1 MKEKLMW
8 KYYLS
13 CLKIVDRE
21 LPNSH
26 NISILLV
33 VFFIFAFI
41 LFASIDIL
49 QSFAISP
56 AFPLQQINDGQNDWI
71 NMATKQLVMHKGDSA
86 PDYMGITDIRA
97 VSYFSDGKILNAT
110 LWTYFPFEAKPS
122 KYEQVNYGMLIDS
135 DFDKS
140 TGYGGI
146 DYLFQIGW
154 NNNTKR
160 WDKSLWELSPT
171 GEQRTLINEKNFT
184 GFYESQKAYVV
195 LPLNLSYLHY
205 PEKYKVTFYAEVKR
219 KGQDSFSTDF
229 TRTVAIP
236 PLKLDISTIP
246 ASLTIRP
253 GDSKIITL
261 SINSTNG
268 FEPTVYLS
276 TPNNQSG
283 DITSTIKFSKI
294 RIPSYG
300 VATIPMTISSTQNT
314 PSRTYTIFIF
324 ANSTFPPENQI
335 IQEFMSSS
343 IALSNTNSPIPQAE
357 EKSQNVITHSTMLV
371 KVLDPLGW
379 QDQVNEFWSK
389 VGNSIQFFYG
399 ILAGISPWIFSKLK
413 NKLKTTKG

>member
-1 MKEKLMW
+1 MLGSEL
-8 KYYLS
+8 LS
-13 CLKIVDRE
+13 S
-21 LPNSH
+21 NH
-26 NISILLV
+26 HISIPLI
-33 VFFIFAFI
+33 VFFIFIFFI
-41 LFASIDIL
+41 SLNTL
-49 QSFAISP
+49 PSFAISP
-56 AFPLQQINDGQNDWI
+56 AFPLQQINAGQNDWI
-71 NMATKQLVMHKGDSA
+71 NMATEQPAIHKGAFA
-86 PDYMGITDIRA
+86 PDYMGITDIEA
-97 VSYFSDGKILNAT
+97 VRYFSDGKTLNTT
-110 LWTYFPFEAKPS
+110 LWTYLPFKSKPT

-135 DFDKS
+135 DFDKN

-146 DYLFQIGW
+146 DYLFQLGW

-160 WDKSLWELSPT
+160 WDKNLWELSPT
-171 GEQRTLINEKNFT
+171 GEQRTLIYEKNFT

-205 PEKYKVTFYAEVKR
+205 PDKYKVTFYAEVKR
-219 KGQDSFSTDF
+219 SEKDSFLTDF
-229 TRTVAIP
+229 TKTVAIP
-236 PLKLDISTIP
+236 PLKLDISTLP

-253 GDSKIITL
+253 GDSKTITL
-261 SINSTNG
+261 RINSTSG

-276 TPNNQSG
+276 TSNNQSG

-300 VATIPMTISSTQNT
+300 VATMPMTISSTQNT

-335 IQEFMSSS
+335 KQEFLSTSSISSS
-343 IALSNTNSPIPQAE
+343 NTSPHIPQSE
-357 EKSQNVITHSTMLV
+357 EKSQNVIGQSTMLV
-371 KVLDPLGW
+371 TVLDPLSW
-379 QDQVNEFWSK
+379 QDIISEFWNK